1 MRKNLWTALAVTAV
15 AAIIS
20 AVPAAAADSD
30 VISDGVYIGDQD
42 VGGMTAKEAEQYVKG
57 QVRALE
63 DTTVTIQM
71 GEQQS
76 TKTLKEL
83 GLKWDNPDLV
93 QEISQIGTTG
103 NIIRRYKEQKSLQN
117 ENSRY
122 EIEYTVASSLEAAC
136 VDSGNASTA
145 VPVEGSVYM
154 GDDGQL

>member
-42 VGGMTAKEAEQYVKG
+42 VGGMTTKEAEQYVKG
-57 QVRALE
+57 QGRELE

-76 TKTLKEL
+76 TKTLK
-83 GLKWDNPDLV
+83 
-93 QEISQIGTTG
+93 
-103 NIIRRYKEQKSLQN
+103 
-117 ENSRY
+117 
-122 EIEYTVASSLEAAC
+122 
-136 VDSGNASTA
+136 
-145 VPVEGSVYM
+145 
-154 GDDGQL
+154 

>member
-20 AVPAAAADSD
+20 AVPAEAADSD

-42 VGGMTAKEAEQYVKG
+42 VGGMTTKEAEQYVKG

-63 DTTVTIQM
+63 DTTVTVQM

-103 NIIRRYKEQKSLQN
+103 NIIRRYKEQRRLQN

-122 EIEYTVASSLEAAC
+122 EIEYTVDSSLE
-136 VDSGNASTA
+136 
-145 VPVEGSVYM
+145 
-154 GDDGQL
+154 

>member
-1 MRKNLWTALAVTAV
+1 MDSACCDAV

-42 VGGMTAKEAEQYVKG
+42 VGGMTTKEAEQYVKG

-93 QEISQIGTTG
+93 TG
-103 NIIRRYKEQKSLQN
+103 DQPDRDDRQHHP
-117 ENSRY
+117 
-122 EIEYTVASSLEAAC
+122 
-136 VDSGNASTA
+136 
-145 VPVEGSVYM
+145 PV
-154 GDDGQL
+154 

>member
-42 VGGMTAKEAEQYVKG
+42 VGGMTTKEAEQYVKG

-93 QEISQIGTTG
+93 QEIRQIGTTG

-117 ENSRY
+117 EK
-122 EIEYTVASSLEAAC
+122 
-136 VDSGNASTA
+136 
-145 VPVEGSVYM
+145 
-154 GDDGQL
+154 